1 MFVNFPNGHDE
12 KIGPEKTQGQKQK
25 FTPAHAGND
34 TRKTRSQ
41 QVEAVEDVGQSA
53 AGGGEQVVDFADAAA

>member
-41 QVEAVEDVGQSA
+41 QVEAVEDVG
-53 AGGGEQVVDFADAAA
+53 